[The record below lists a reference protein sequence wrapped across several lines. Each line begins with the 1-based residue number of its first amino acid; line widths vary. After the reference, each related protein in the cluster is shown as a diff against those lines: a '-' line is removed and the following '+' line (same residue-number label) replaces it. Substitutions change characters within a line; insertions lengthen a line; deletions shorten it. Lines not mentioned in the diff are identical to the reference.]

1 LDGDAD
7 IGEPEER
14 QAGSLG
20 EGHVHRDGEYATA
33 GQGDH
38 DVERLGRLSN
48 VTNTP
53 FPTLAGAFNNTAVS
67 DESNPGPGNFDGDGD
82 SYSSQALAAA
92 GATPG
97 ASIKA
102 GGTTFT
108 WPSTAAGTNDNVAGS
123 GVMVNVTGQG
133 SKLGFLGAEAGFT
146 TDTVTVTYTDG
157 TSSSGSLGFP
167 NWCCS
172 SPTAY
177 GATPAIVTDH
187 RNTPSGP
194 ANFGI
199 SYDVFYNPIG
209 IDATKTVK
217 TVTVPNDPAIHIFAM
232 AVQP

>member
-1 LDGDAD
+1 
-7 IGEPEER
+7 
-14 QAGSLG
+14 
-20 EGHVHRDGEYATA
+20 
-33 GQGDH
+33 
-38 DVERLGRLSN
+38 
-48 VTNTP
+48 
-53 FPTLAGAFNNTAVS
+53 
-67 DESNPGPGNFDGDGD
+67 FDGDGD
-82 SYSSQALAAA
+82 SYSAQALAAA

-108 WPSTAAGTNDNVAGS
+108 WPSSATGTNDNVAGS

-187 RNTPSGP
+187 RDTPSGP

-199 SYDVFYNPIG
+199 SYDVFYNSIG

-217 TVTVPNDPAIHIFAM
+217 TVTVPNDPAIHIFAL